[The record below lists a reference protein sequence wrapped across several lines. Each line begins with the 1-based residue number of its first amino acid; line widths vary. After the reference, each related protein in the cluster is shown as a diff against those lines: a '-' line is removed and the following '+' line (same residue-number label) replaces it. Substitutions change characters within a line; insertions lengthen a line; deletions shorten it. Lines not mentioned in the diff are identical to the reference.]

1 MHAENCTN
9 KIPPVLYNHQLAEHA
24 VSLTFTTTHPHT
36 HTHTSLQNFMLFRLL
51 ILFWDTICSHSAVQ
65 VFTLH
70 KMGWVKYYDEDEQ
83 NGLSGHLDIL
93 PLTITKRQ

>member
-24 VSLTFTTTHPHT
+24 VSLTFTTTHT
-36 HTHTSLQNFMLFRLL
+36 HTHTLQNFMPCRLS

-65 VFTLH
+65 LFTLY
-70 KMGWVKYYDEDEQ
+70 KMGWVMYYDDDDEQ

-93 PLTITKRQ
+93 PLAIAKRQ